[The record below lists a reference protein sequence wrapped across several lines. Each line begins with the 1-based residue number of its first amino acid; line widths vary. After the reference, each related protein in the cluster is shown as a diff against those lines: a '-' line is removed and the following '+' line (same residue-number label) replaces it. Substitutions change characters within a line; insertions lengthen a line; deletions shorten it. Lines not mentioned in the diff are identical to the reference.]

1 MEMLPRGFEVVDDA
15 MAEVLRAKSPAER
28 LAIAHGMW
36 SHASQLLQ
44 RVIKAEHPDWTPEQ
58 VQAQVAQRLLNGDV
72 DLTTESNL

>member
-1 MEMLPRGFEVVDDA
+1 MEKLPRGFEVIDDA

-44 RVIKAEHPDWTPEQ
+44 RVIKAEHPDWTPQ
-58 VQAQVAQRLLNGDV
+58 QIQSQVAQRLLNGAI
-72 DLTTESNL
+72 